1 MPYIATLDIMQA
13 VKASLAT
20 LRIDPADPESAPL
33 FETIDMH
40 INKKLK
46 EALKN
51 LLILDQRVCLIV
63 PGGENYENIKEGRT
77 IRSEKDITFDLLIAD
92 RDWAEKGHDATFGGP
107 ENIGIL
113 RMADRVV
120 EHFLET
126 PQLGMPYV
134 CIVPTAMRPID
145 VPADDVKDSPGREC
159 YVINYE
165 SPAGSAILTPTV
177 PWSAPSPRPYVAPS
191 PIH

>member
-1 MPYIATLDIMQA
+1 MYIATLDIMQA
-13 VKASLAT
+13 VKTALAK
-20 LRIDPADPESAPL
+20 LRIDPADPASAPL

-40 INKKLK
+40 INKNLK
-46 EALKN
+46 QALKN

-63 PGGENYENIKEGRT
+63 PGGENFENVREGRT

-107 ENIGIL
+107 DNIGIL

-120 EHFLET
+120 AHLLEK
-126 PQLGMPYV
+126 PQLGMAYV
-134 CIVPTAMRPID
+134 CLVPTAMRPID

-159 YVINYE
+159 YLINYE
-165 SPAGSAILTPTV
+165 TPAGSAILNPT
-177 PWSAPSPRPYVAPS
+177 AP
-191 PIH
+191 